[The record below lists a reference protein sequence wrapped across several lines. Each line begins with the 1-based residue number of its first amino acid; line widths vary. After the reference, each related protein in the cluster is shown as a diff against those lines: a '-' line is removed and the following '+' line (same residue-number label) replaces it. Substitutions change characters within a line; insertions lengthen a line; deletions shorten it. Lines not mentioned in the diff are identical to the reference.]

1 MSSNYIRNSHYGGSS
16 GSSSGPFLQQDNSSH
31 SSWSSSSSKSSW
43 SSSSSQSSA
52 RPSVFG
58 ITEARQLNYT
68 GPQGEG
74 AVPATYS
81 SGNSG
86 SKSKLDWS
94 GLVDKVFK
102 EEIDKLAQGYH
113 SGQF

>member
-1 MSSNYIRNSHYGGSS
+1 MSSNYSHYGGSS
-16 GSSSGPFLQQDNSSH
+16 GSSSDPFLEQDNSSQ
-31 SSWSSSSSKSSW
+31 SSWSSSSSDSSC

-52 RPSVFG
+52 RTSVFG
-58 ITEARQLNYT
+58 IVEARQHNYT

-81 SGNSG
+81 SGNTD